1 VENSALMQF
10 PQGGSVLLVEDNV
23 RISQEMAQMMNA
35 AGLSTRC
42 AMDADELRALIAV
55 SVPDLVLLD
64 LNLPGEDGISICKW
78 LRKVYP
84 RIGIVILTARVM
96 GCERSQGYL
105 SGADIYLTKPTRAE
119 ELLAVLRNLL
129 IRLRA
134 PDAMPSA
141 RHGNTWVLHE
151 TEMRLESPEQD
162 QLRLNLKETLI
173 LKRLSESQEAVDYQ
187 SLIESIALNGGDVVI
202 EKNRLE
208 VIVSRLR
215 AKLESLD
222 NAGIEIK
229 TVHKTGFLL
238 SHPLV
243 IRTKEKRHSTR
254 TGQ

>member
-1 VENSALMQF
+1 MQF

-23 RISQEMAQMMNA
+23 RISLEMAQMMNS

-42 AMDADELRALIAV
+42 AMDADELRALIAI

-78 LRKVYP
+78 LRQVYP

-96 GCERSQGYL
+96 GCERTQGYL
-105 SGADIYLTKPTRAE
+105 SGADVYLSKPTRAE

-129 IRLRA
+129 FRLHTT
-134 PDAMPSA
+134 DAVPPSSY
-141 RHGNTWVLHE
+141 GNNWVLHE
-151 TEMRLESPEQD
+151 NDMRLESPEQD
-162 QLRLNLKETLI
+162 QLRLNRKETLI
-173 LKRLSESQEAVDYQ
+173 LKRLSESHDAVDYQ
-187 SLIESIALNGGDVVI
+187 SLIEIIALKDGDLAI
-202 EKNRLE
+202 EKTRLE

-222 NAGIEIK
+222 SAGIEIK
-229 TVHKTGFLL
+229 TVHKTGFRL

-243 IRTKEKRHSTR
+243 IRTKETR
-254 TGQ
+254 YAARAAL